1 MEDNVLKGP
10 AEAIDYRN
18 SIELANITAVGE
30 NNGTHGDENDM
41 DRSLKGLRNCQR
53 QFKFL
58 SIFGFA
64 MILGNSWEYSLIG
77 IGISLFNGGPAGGI
91 WMLVVVCF
99 GMFFVTLSFAE
110 MVSMAPT
117 AGGQYHWVS
126 ELAPKKHQRFL
137 SYVVGWLCVI
147 GWQTGMASTAYAVTQ
162 QLQGLIALNMP
173 QYVIEGWHGTLFSIA
188 IVMCS
193 ILWNTILVKKL
204 PLMEGIALVL
214 HIFGFFA
221 FIVVLWVMGPRSNT
235 KEVWTKFEDP
245 SGWGN
250 TGLATLV
257 GILGPILTLG
267 GADLAVHLAEEVKD
281 AAYVTPR
288 AMVAT
293 AIVNYSLAFVMTVTV
308 FSTLGNDLTAILST
322 PLGQPWIQI
331 LLNAT
336 ESIVATNVMTVAICL
351 LLLFCS
357 VNQVTACSRQ
367 IWSFARDQGLPY
379 SAWLAYVPPGWD
391 IPVNSVMFT
400 FVFSSLVCLIIIGS
414 SIAFNIILSLSGV
427 AIFTSNI
434 IVIGCMFV
442 KRLRGEPLL
451 PSRFDLGRAGLV
463 VNGIALCYL
472 AIAVVFILFP
482 SVPNPSLI
490 DMNWSC
496 VIFGCFAIFSMG
508 YYYLYGKHSYKGP
521 VEYVKRSI

>member
-1 MEDNVLKGP
+1 
-10 AEAIDYRN
+10 
-18 SIELANITAVGE
+18 
-30 NNGTHGDENDM
+30 
-41 DRSLKGLRNCQR
+41 
-53 QFKFL
+53 
-58 SIFGFA
+58 
-64 MILGNSWEYSLIG
+64 
-77 IGISLFNGGPAGGI
+77 
-91 WMLVVVCF
+91 
-99 GMFFVTLSFAE
+99 
-110 MVSMAPT
+110 
-117 AGGQYHWVS
+117 
-126 ELAPKKHQRFL
+126 
-137 SYVVGWLCVI
+137 
-147 GWQTGMASTAYAVTQ
+147 MASTAYAVTQ

-173 QYVIEGWHGTLFSIA
+173 TYVIEGWHGTLFSIA

-221 FIVVLWVMGPRSNT
+221 FVVVLWVMGPRSDT

-336 ESIVATNVMTVAICL
+336 ESIVATNIMTVAICL

-379 SAWLAYVPPGWD
+379 SAWLAYVRC
-391 IPVNSVMFT
+391 
-400 FVFSSLVCLIIIGS
+400 SLL
-414 SIAFNIILSLSGV
+414 
-427 AIFTSNI
+427 
-434 IVIGCMFV
+434 VIRYSAN
-442 KRLRGEPLL
+442 K
-451 PSRFDLGRAGLV
+451 PSR
-463 VNGIALCYL
+463 YL
-472 AIAVVFILFP
+472 RVGTFP
-482 SVPNPSLI
+482 STL
-490 DMNWSC
+490 
-496 VIFGCFAIFSMG
+496 
-508 YYYLYGKHSYKGP
+508 
-521 VEYVKRSI
+521 